1 MDSAAPAPA
10 KPPNQ
15 NREHKPSRRRNP
27 PKRTDDSNPNQEKK
41 EKGKDRG
48 VSRAK
53 FNASLTPAADAQPVA
68 VAATS
73 SPAKPH
79 RRHRKSFKPPP
90 DAGDLTSN
98 LIRELSKPP
107 YLDCLICFSAI
118 HPSQPSWSCSP
129 LIQMQDE
136 NSPYCWTTFHLKCI
150 REWSEKSYKEVKAAW
165 EAREEF
171 NKNGEWRCPACQ
183 GRRDKLIKG
192 YVYAS
197 LFFKP

>member
-1 MDSAAPAPA
+1 MDSSAPAPTNPP

-15 NREHKPSRRRNP
+15 SKKSHPPRRRHP
-27 PKRTDDSNPNQEKK
+27 PKGTDDSSSNQEK
-41 EKGKDRG
+41 EKGKDR
-48 VSRAK
+48 VVRRAK
-53 FNASLTPAADAQPVA
+53 FNANLTPAADAQPVA

-73 SPAKPH
+73 LPAKH
-79 RRHRKSFKPPP
+79 RRHPKAFKPPP

-118 HPSQPSWSCSP
+118 HPSQPTWSCSP

-197 LFFKP
+197 LFKS